1 MIQILTV
8 HVSLDN
14 YVISKQ
20 ILQLSY
26 LYDILSGYTNTPMN
40 TTLRVP
46 LTCNPET
53 QYHTLHS
60 FSVIYIYTNSIFY
73 ARTCVPFYKIYIKYV
88 NLSSFYCTS
97 LPTHSCSVS
106 TTTTTINTPIYMSL
120 CVCVEDDEYS
130 LSSKSN

>member
-1 MIQILTV
+1 MIQILIV

-73 ARTCVPFYKIYIKYV
+73 ARTCVPFYIIYQICKPIIFLLY
-88 NLSSFYCTS
+88 
-97 LPTHSCSVS
+97 LPTHTFVFRINYYNYNKYSYLYVSV
-106 TTTTTINTPIYMSL
+106 
-120 CVCVEDDEYS
+120 CVCRRR
-130 LSSKSN
+130 